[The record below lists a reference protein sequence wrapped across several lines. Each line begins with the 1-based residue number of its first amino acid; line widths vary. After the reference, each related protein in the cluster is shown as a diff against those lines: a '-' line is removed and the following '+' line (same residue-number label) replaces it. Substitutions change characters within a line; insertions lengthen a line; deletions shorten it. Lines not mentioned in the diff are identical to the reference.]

1 MGGFFFFFSCGG
13 AVGFLQSVVFLQK
26 LPKLIIGSMKHEKN
40 QPKVQLTRGKRK
52 LTWTMNI
59 KIGTYFEKEHIFNNV
74 STLPECKDAVDQLLL
89 MQGGWK
95 LLHG

>member
-1 MGGFFFFFSCGG
+1 M
-13 AVGFLQSVVFLQK
+13 GFLQSVVFLQK

-40 QPKVQLTRGKRK
+40 QPKVQLTRGKCK